1 MIRTGEWLSEAWEI
15 FKQDQLMHI
24 VVGLIVSVASGATG
38 GFILIGPLM
47 CGYYYIILRKLREP
61 GQPIELGDIAKGFEV
76 FVPSLIAS
84 LLLGI
89 FVSIGALAC
98 FVGTIV
104 VYALLI
110 FAYPLIMDQRLD
122 FWPAI
127 ETSFNKTK
135 DNWLGF
141 SLFAL
146 ALLGVYLLG
155 IIACGV
161 GIYVTGPI
169 CVIATALAYRDNF
182 PTQALTAVEPLSMPE
197 PPSV

>member
-110 FAYPLIMDQRLD
+110 FAYRLIMDKSLE
-122 FWPAI
+122 FCPAI

-182 PTQALTAVEPLSMPE
+182 PTQALNAVEPLSMPE